1 MVVFAVHAF
10 TISVTDAAR
19 QHVFVNACINRITAD
34 HLSQLDRKN
43 ELQRIEE
50 ILSTVVPDTND
61 TFLFERTLHTR
72 GFSCVAGL
80 DEAGR
85 GPLAGPVVAACVV
98 LPPHCDSAL
107 FLDSKKLSHKR
118 RCLLAGILTEIGA
131 PTGVGIVSHTT
142 IDRINILQASLLAMK
157 RAVENL
163 SATTPTPDFL
173 LIDGKF
179 KIPMDTPQQ
188 PLIHGESKS
197 ASIAAASILAKVTR
211 DALMDELDRQF
222 PAYNFTQNK
231 GYPTKGHRDAIK
243 QYGPVVC
250 HRMTF
255 KGVKEFV

>member
-1 MVVFAVHAF
+1 M
-10 TISVTDAAR
+10 
-19 QHVFVNACINRITAD
+19 
-34 HLSQLDRKN
+34 
-43 ELQRIEE
+43 

-61 TFLFERTLHTR
+61 TFLLERTLRTR

-98 LPPHCDSAL
+98 LPPRCNSSL
-107 FLDSKKLSHKR
+107 FLDSKKLSPTR
-118 RCLLAGILTEIGA
+118 RCLLARTLVDIGA
-131 PTGVGIVSHTT
+131 LMGVGIVSTTT

-163 SATTPTPDFL
+163 ALLSPSPDVL

-179 KIPMDTPQQ
+179 KIPMDTPQLT
-188 PLIHGESKS
+188 LIKGESKS

-211 DALMDELDRQF
+211 DAMMKELAIQF
-222 PAYNFTQNK
+222 PAYNLTQNK
-231 GYPTKGHRDAIK
+231 GYPTREHRQAIAK
-243 QYGPVVC
+243 YGPALC
-250 HRMTF
+250 HRQTF

>member
-1 MVVFAVHAF
+1 M
-10 TISVTDAAR
+10 SV
-19 QHVFVNACINRITAD
+19 CIKRITAD
-34 HLSQLDRKN
+34 QRKSDGEN
-43 ELQRIEE
+43 ELQRTEE
-50 ILSTVVPDTND
+50 ILSTIVADIND

-98 LPPHCDSAL
+98 LPPCCDPSP
-107 FLDSKKLSHKR
+107 FLDSKKLSHNR
-118 RCLLAGILTEIGA
+118 RCFLAGILTEIGA
-131 PTGVGIVSHTT
+131 STGVGIVSHTT

-157 RAVENL
+157 RAVKNQADTAPE
-163 SATTPTPDFL
+163 PDFL

-179 KIPMDTPQQ
+179 KVPMDIPQHT
-188 PLIHGESKS
+188 LIHGESKS

-222 PAYNFTQNK
+222 PVYNFAQNK
-231 GYPTKGHRDAIK
+231 GYPTREHRETIEK
-243 QYGPVVC
+243 YGPASC
-250 HRMTF
+250 HRRTF